1 MKENLWIYILKLCFL
16 FSFVNCEGIKGRIG
30 SWAELANEINLL
42 VSSDPEP
49 HPTYTP
55 RAYSD
60 DPLYHKEFCG
70 EINVVSSFQR
80 IVGGTE
86 VQKGSAPWQVGIAT
100 LPEKSDGKIP
110 TITCGGT
117 LLTEYAVVTA
127 AHCFTLS
134 PSRYE
139 VHIGRHHSNLKLEE
153 CNEQKFK
160 VIRYVLHPDFEKK
173 TLKNDIALVSIRSF
187 FGQGVHFTNW
197 IIPACIGYGFDKD
210 FYPPGYKG
218 TVTGWGLLD
227 ETKELVV
234 TPMMKV
240 DLPIVDDNTCRNAY
254 KKIVNIE
261 STKQFC
267 AGESGG
273 GKDACS
279 GDSGGPFTRTISSSI
294 GSREFLIGVVS
305 YGLGCARV
313 QYPGVYTKVTAYL
326 PWIKEHIQ
334 SIHDEADPRPAT
346 NYPVTPSTT
355 TTTRRTTTTTTTTT
369 KSTTTK
375 STTTTTT
382 QPPYSK
388 VPDDVQTVGPVCA
401 DSFRYLRC
409 STTQNMRIVSVFY
422 GRKDESTCSEAGKEF
437 RARAA
442 SLRPATRDC
451 EYSGAR
457 DDLARFC
464 KGKRFCYVNNLTYNR
479 GGPFNYNKCENE
491 NPYVYV
497 QYACEDKKI
506 EIYTK
511 EISIKTEDICRRGSI
526 SCESETHLQ
535 ILSAVIQRKSE
546 DKTCERRNNRYKKN
560 SKRFSACTEDV
571 LESVQKDC
579 LDKKTCSLNVRK
591 HARRSKCRS
600 VYPYLSVKYTCFSG
614 SASLPDDELEID
626 DNFQDGGPPTT
637 GGGDLLDT
645 TSSNSDISDDSTI
658 WSIL

>member
-1 MKENLWIYILKLCFL
+1 MDLM
-16 FSFVNCEGIKGRIG
+16 
-30 SWAELANEINLL
+30 
-42 VSSDPEP
+42 
-49 HPTYTP
+49 
-55 RAYSD
+55 
-60 DPLYHKEFCG
+60 
-70 EINVVSSFQR
+70 
-80 IVGGTE
+80 
-86 VQKGSAPWQVGIAT
+86 
-100 LPEKSDGKIP
+100 
-110 TITCGGT
+110 
-117 LLTEYAVVTA
+117 
-127 AHCFTLS
+127 
-134 PSRYE
+134 
-139 VHIGRHHSNLKLEE
+139 
-153 CNEQKFK
+153 
-160 VIRYVLHPDFEKK
+160 
-173 TLKNDIALVSIRSF
+173 
-187 FGQGVHFTNW
+187 
-197 IIPACIGYGFDKD
+197 D

-346 NYPVTPSTT
+346 SYPVTPSTT
-355 TTTRRTTTTTTTTT
+355 TTTTTTTKSTTT

-382 QPPYSK
+382 QPPYGM

-422 GRKDESTCSEAGKEF
+422 GRKDESTCSETGKEF
-437 RARAA
+437 RARAT

-464 KGKRFCYVNNLTYNR
+464 KGKRFCYVNNLTYN
-479 GGPFNYNKCENE
+479 
-491 NPYVYV
+491 
-497 QYACEDKKI
+497 
-506 EIYTK
+506 
-511 EISIKTEDICRRGSI
+511 SIKTEEICRRGSI
-526 SCESETHLQ
+526 SCESGTHLQ

-571 LESVQKDC
+571 LESVEKDC

-591 HARRSKCRS
+591 YARKSKCRS